1 MGGAS
6 YPKPDGER
14 RNRAERQLDWTMLP
28 FEGRAGD
35 PPALPKW
42 RDWTEQ
48 TLEWWAELWSTPQA
62 TRWDPTGR
70 SMHTMAL
77 LHHELMTDAGNASKL
92 SAEMRQHE
100 DRHGLTPKAMLQLR
114 WRVAAPAQAAD
125 ATATVLSIVPDA
137 PPRPDVAEVPAKRAK
152 KADWVDW
159 AVAWGADRSA
169 AEKLSKAALIREFS
183 SVSAAAPSPVTPGQR
198 PTSKAAQRLRERAHR

>member
-48 TLEWWAELWSTPQA
+48 TLAWWTELWSTPQA

-70 SMHTMAL
+70 SLHTMAQYGL
-77 LHHELMTDAGNASKL
+77 VTLTK
-92 SAEMRQHE
+92 
-100 DRHGLTPKAMLQLR
+100 HGRTVMPQVTSE
-114 WRVAAPAQAAD
+114 RV
-125 ATATVLSIVPDA
+125 TVDFS
-137 PPRPDVAEVPAKRAK
+137 
-152 KADWVDW
+152 
-159 AVAWGADRSA
+159 WG
-169 AEKLSKAALIREFS
+169 
-183 SVSAAAPSPVTPGQR
+183 G
-198 PTSKAAQRLRERAHR
+198 